1 MSLHKITVE
10 LSDEEIAILRQL
22 SRLNGS
28 SPNDALR
35 KAIVQ
40 AGYVSM
46 QTCSGQDFYVGKVQ
60 GDRIMGSK
68 VDIGSA
74 RYGDMK

>member
-46 QTCSGQDFYVGKVQ
+46 QTSSGQDFYVGKVQ